1 MFHICFKNTT
11 DFLSMNNSTLNK
23 TTIEPDSAIVKY
35 LKKHLNVKING
46 FNSINSIQQQKYL
59 KHFNS
64 QNLSILKKYFGF
76 CFINK
81 INGNFLGTFFFNPE
95 EIIIPEVN
103 SISTDLRFSKDSF
116 IIPKNIN
123 LISKIILKK
132 KFDQD
137 GVFRVNST
145 IQRLKTANSLLQ
157 DIVEER
163 VNIDTGLELFDKNF
177 DLIDSCE
184 LYKNLLRSFNTT
196 VISNKYINMIMA
208 IDQISDENTK
218 LICTKAMYYS
228 LPHNNRCILESN
240 VYLCYEICLRIN
252 KMPENDKQMD
262 LDGIAIV
269 MTPNLILKK
278 DEDIKIEKVLVLV
291 NFCKYFYKNF
301 PQICKLDDN

>member
-1 MFHICFKNTT
+1 
-11 DFLSMNNSTLNK
+11 MNKTILNK
-23 TTIEPDSAIVKY
+23 TTIKPDSTIVKY
-35 LKKHLNVKING
+35 LKKHLDTKING
-46 FNSINSIQQQKYL
+46 FNSIDSIQQQKYL
-59 KHFNS
+59 EQFSNKNS
-64 QNLSILKKYFGF
+64 SILKKHFGF
-76 CFINK
+76 YFINK
-81 INGNFLGTFFFNPE
+81 INGNFLGNFLFNPE
-95 EIIIPEVN
+95 EIIIPKVN
-103 SISTDLRFSKDSF
+103 STSTNFRFSKDSF
-116 IIPKNIN
+116 TIPKNIN
-123 LISKIILKK
+123 LINEIILKK
-132 KFDQD
+132 QFDQD

-196 VISNKYINMIMA
+196 VISNKYIDMIMV

-228 LPHNNRCILESN
+228 LPHSNRCILESN

-252 KMPENDKQMD
+252 EMPENDKQMD
-262 LDGIAIV
+262 LDGMAIV

-301 PQICKLDDN
+301 PQICKIDDD